1 MRYVNR
7 IAGKQTFSFLF
18 YYNKGIRSTKKGC
31 AFFMRKAWY
40 KAAAL
45 CLAVG
50 LAFSSPGAAFVQAAA
65 VETRQGTEDILEGVE
80 TKFYEDRYDDDG
92 DGVNETRELSLI

>member
-1 MRYVNR
+1 
-7 IAGKQTFSFLF
+7 
-18 YYNKGIRSTKKGC
+18 
-31 AFFMRKAWY
+31 MRKTLY

-65 VETRQGTEDILEGVE
+65 VETRQETEDILEGVE
-80 TKFYEDRYDDDG
+80 TKFYENIYDDDG
-92 DGVNETRELSLI
+92 DGVKDTGELSYICPKQTVDSSVDSVQK